1 MIASYASGKI
11 INHDPLIVISKIHTP
26 HQPLGLVSV
35 APEVFKSKPSIVF
48 LSPSWWLGDVLEEI
62 VEAMNDALIQM
73 PLTHFVILVN
83 DQDEAFL
90 ASRAGIDYCF
100 GNSQIFI
107 NDELYH
113 PDDSV
118 LEQYDAVYH
127 AIFTPFKNHELS
139 RSINRL
145 ALIHQRYD
153 AKPQEEDYVRQMLPK
168 ATIINEPNGVES
180 YQQLNQAQVSRAIN
194 TAKVGLSLS
203 SIDGANNEVMEY
215 LLCGTPV
222 VSVECKGGKNLMLTD
237 AFAEIVEPDPGC
249 VLLAVERMILRSP
262 SRKDIRQMASS
273 ILSLERRNFLE
284 GFHVRVEEL
293 FGNAYLEDN
302 FSKLIDCFE
311 WKSTEEWNILF
322 NQSN

>member
-1 MIASYASGKI
+1 MTASYASGKI

-35 APEVFKSKPSIVF
+35 APEAFKSKPSIVF
-48 LSPSWWLGDVLEEI
+48 LSPSWWLGDVLEEV
-62 VEAMNDALIQM
+62 VEAMNEALIQI
-73 PLTHFVILVN
+73 PFAHFVILVN

-118 LEQYDAVYH
+118 VEQYDAVYH
-127 AIFTPFKNHELS
+127 AIFAPFKNHELG

-153 AKPQEEDYVRQMLPK
+153 ANLQEEDYVRQMLPM

-180 YQQLNQAQVSRAIN
+180 YHQLNQTQVSRAIN
-194 TAKVGLSLS
+194 AAKVGLSLS

-222 VSVECKGGKNLMLTD
+222 VSVECKGGRNLMLIE
-237 AFAEIVEPDPGC
+237 ALAEIVEPDPSC
-249 VLLAVERMILRSP
+249 VLLAVERMIVRAP
-262 SRKDIRQMASS
+262 SRKDVRQIAHS
-273 ILSLERRNFLE
+273 ILSLQRRSFME
-284 GFHVRVEEL
+284 GFHMRVTEL
-293 FGNAYLEDN
+293 FGNAYLDDN

-311 WKSTEEWNILF
+311 WKSTEEWSVLF